1 MENHNIDDIA
11 NETMPQEDVE
21 LFNSMKDHYVSEN
34 ERIFFDNMQ
43 RKEEDEWTTQ
53 GDLILSEKDND
64 LKLFLMRVCYN
75 EYQFGRPL
83 SVDSDGTHHTEG
95 IYAMSL
101 SEVLHKNLREIHATD
116 KDITFWQW
124 LREKDYKNIKYDVNF
139 D

>member
-11 NETMPQEDVE
+11 NETMPQEDID
-21 LFNSMKDHYVSEN
+21 LFTLMKGHYVSEN
-34 ERIFFDNMQ
+34 ERIFFENMQ

-64 LKLFLMRVCYN
+64 LRLFLMRVCYN
-75 EYQFGRPL
+75 EYQFGRTL
-83 SVDSDGTHHTEG
+83 GVDSDGTHHTEG

-116 KDITFWQW
+116 QDITFWQW
-124 LREKDYKNIKYDVNF
+124 LRERDYKNIKYDVNF

>member
-11 NETMPQEDVE
+11 NETMPQEDIE
-21 LFNSMKDHYVSEN
+21 LFTLMKGHYVSEK
-34 ERIFFDNMQ
+34 ERIFFENMQ

-53 GDLILSEKDND
+53 SDLILSEKVND
-64 LKLFLMRVCYN
+64 FRLFLMRVCYN

-83 SVDSDGTHHTEG
+83 GADSDGTHHTEG

-116 KDITFWQW
+116 QDITFWQW
-124 LREKDYKNIKYDVNF
+124 LRERDYKNIKYDVNF

>member
-53 GDLILSEKDND
+53 GDLILSEEDND
-64 LKLFLMRVCYN
+64 LNLVLMSFCYN
-75 EYQFGRPL
+75 EYQFG
-83 SVDSDGTHHTEG
+83 
-95 IYAMSL
+95 
-101 SEVLHKNLREIHATD
+101 
-116 KDITFWQW
+116 
-124 LREKDYKNIKYDVNF
+124 
-139 D
+139 

>member
-1 MENHNIDDIA
+1 MGNRDIEDIA
-11 NETMPQEDVE
+11 NESMPQEDIK
-21 LFNSMKDHYVSEN
+21 LFDSMRGHYVSDREKT
-34 ERIFFDNMQ
+34 FFENMQ

-83 SVDSDGTHHTEG
+83 KADPDGTHRTEG

-101 SEVLHKNLREIHATD
+101 SEVLNKNLREIHATD
-116 KDITFWQW
+116 CDITFWQW
-124 LREKDYKNIKYDVNF
+124 LRERDYEGIKYDVSF